1 MPKMFFKSL
10 VLIALATSVAYGQS
24 LADIARANQEKK
36 AAEASAAPA
45 PRVITN
51 KDLPIDPN
59 ANRASNDVPPVPNT
73 PSSSQAADS
82 HAQQRTL
89 QQHASQQRAADRW
102 QRQILAQKDRVAT
115 TQARIDL
122 LNASIRHAYGSVQYD
137 APYNRY
143 PVREQLHVQ
152 QMQLQLDE
160 QKAKLSQMQESA
172 RHAGMHTLVYDP

>member
-1 MPKMFFKSL
+1 MPKMFFKSF
-10 VLIALATSVAYGQS
+10 VLIALATSVANGQS
-24 LADIARANQEKK
+24 LADIARKNQEKK
-36 AAEASAAPA
+36 AAEASTAPA

-51 KDLPIDPN
+51 KDLPLDPN
-59 ANRASNDVPPVPNT
+59 PNRASNDVPTPPNV
-73 PSSSQAADS
+73 SSNSRAADF
-82 HAQQRTL
+82 HVQPRAT
-89 QQHASQQRAADRW
+89 QQRAAEQREADRW
-102 QRQILAQKDRVAT
+102 RRQILAQKDRVAT

-143 PVREQLHVQ
+143 QGRELLHVQ